1 MSIYNDGAVQMGA
14 RDLTINSVVYAGD
27 SVAVNRPTK
36 NVRRTNSVDEPSG
49 SRIWNDFVTG
59 SATLQLA
66 DETTPIPLLG
76 MTFEETFVA
85 SIGAETFIIDNVG
98 QPEEKAGEKKVS
110 ITFVK
115 KYSA

>member
-14 RDLTINSVVYAGD
+14 RDLTINEIVYAGD

-49 SRIWNDFVTG
+49 SRIYADFVTG

-66 DETTPIPLLG
+66 DETTPIPENG
-76 MTFEETFVA
+76 MTFAETFVTN
-85 SIGAETFIIDNVG
+85 IGEETFIIDNVG
-98 QPEEKAGEKKVS
+98 QPEEKAGEKKVT

-115 KYSA
+115 KYN